1 MTRRFMSGNNP
12 QEKNISPHQDSILGD
27 DLSLPNEGI
36 DSRKE
41 FRIRPKMFLVYLAVI
56 ALAWGIRQT
65 GGLDLESFFNLIAE
79 YPVFAPV
86 LFVVA
91 YALLVALLIPTLP
104 VNLAAGVLWGGLW
117 GGVLATLGGALGAII
132 AFLFARTSLGQP
144 LAKRY
149 DNRLLKWMTAQLEN
163 NTWRA
168 IAFVRLNPAFPSG
181 PVNFLFGLTSV
192 PFTIYAYSS
201 TIFLLPPAIGVAFIG
216 AQAGEIILTG
226 ESIKM
231 LEILTLS
238 LFGVLIL
245 LISYW
250 SGKALL
256 NTNSNKRI

>member
-1 MTRRFMSGNNP
+1 MMQNLMPGNSSP
-12 QEKNISPHQDSILGD
+12 KKNTLPTQDAVLGEGF
-27 DLSLPNEGI
+27 SSNEGI
-36 DSRKE
+36 ESSN
-41 FRIRPKMFLVYLAVI
+41 FRIKPAMFLVYVGVI
-56 ALAWGIRQT
+56 ALAWGIRQF
-65 GGLDLESFFNLIAE
+65 GGLELERFFVLIDE

-86 LFVVA
+86 LFVIA

-117 GGVLATLGGALGAII
+117 GGVFATLGGALGAII

-149 DNRLLKWMTAQLEN
+149 DNRILKWMTDQLEN
-163 NTWRA
+163 NTWKV

-192 PFTIYAYSS
+192 PFRLYAYAS
-201 TIFLLPPAIGVAFIG
+201 TIFLLPPAIGVALIG
-216 AQAGEIILTG
+216 AQAGDIILTG
-226 ESIKM
+226 KSIEM
-231 LEILTLS
+231 FETLTLS
-238 LFGVLIL
+238 LFGILII

-256 NTNSNKRI
+256 STSKQ